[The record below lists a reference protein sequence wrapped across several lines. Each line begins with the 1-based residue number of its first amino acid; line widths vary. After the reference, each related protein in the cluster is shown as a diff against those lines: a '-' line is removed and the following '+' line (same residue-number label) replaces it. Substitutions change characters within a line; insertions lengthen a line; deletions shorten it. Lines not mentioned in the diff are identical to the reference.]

1 MWNTKYSRANLFQFI
16 QITLRQNKSNNK
28 YFDLI
33 NDDKLYIEIDSKDGS
48 TYAYLIKSKV
58 WVKPINSDLVLYH
71 SKIWDIKSIWDFC
84 NNIEILLQRLN
95 IRKLNLLDELWDFW
109 DFGSQ
114 DVDFDS
120 L

>member
-16 QITLRQNKSNNK
+16 QVTLRVNKSNNK
-28 YFDLI
+28 YFDLE
-33 NDDKLYIEIDSKDGS
+33 NNDKLLIEINSFDWSI
-48 TYAYLIKSKV
+48 YAYLIKSSVWIKSRTNDLLLYNSKV
-58 WVKPINSDLVLYH
+58 R
-71 SKIWDIKSIWDFC
+71 DIKSIWDFC

-109 DFGSQ
+109 DFESPNF
-114 DVDFDS
+114 DFDS